1 MKFSTMEEV
10 IQRAN
15 DTHYGLAAGI
25 LTNDLSQALKFS
37 KAINAGTVWYVPN
50 LSKYFPFCNIF
61 LFHMIRVNCFLHVT
75 SQAPFG
81 GFKQSGIGREM
92 YFF

>member
-50 LSKYFPFCNIF
+50 LSKYFPFVIY
-61 LFHMIRVNCFLHVT
+61 
-75 SQAPFG
+75 S
-81 GFKQSGIGREM
+81 
-92 YFF
+92 YFI

>member
-50 LSKYFPFCNIF
+50 YPNIF
-61 LFHMIRVNCFLHVT
+61 LFVLYSHFI
-75 SQAPFG
+75 
-81 GFKQSGIGREM
+81 
-92 YFF
+92 

>member
-25 LTNDLSQALKFS
+25 LTNDMSKALRFSQ
-37 KAINAGTVWYVPN
+37 AINAGTVWYVNPN
-50 LSKYFPFCNIF
+50 QSNHELVCYNFC
-61 LFHMIRVNCFLHVT
+61 LH
-75 SQAPFG
+75 G
-81 GFKQSGIGREM
+81 
-92 YFF
+92 